1 MDSTA
6 FFKMTYGIYLI
17 CSKSGEE
24 MSGYIANTAFQV
36 TAEPPQIA
44 ISCHKKNTSARIIEQ
59 SGHFSLSV
67 LEKDTDA
74 GLIGM
79 FGYQSGNDTE
89 KFNRVNYKIGNNGT
103 PVILSHAIASF
114 ECDVVDK
121 FDVGTHYLFI
131 GKVTEAEVLEKEKE
145 PLTYAYF
152 REDMKLMAPERAPTY
167 IDKSKLK
174 KESEQSAS
182 KKQEEKM
189 ETKDIGGNFI
199 CTVCA
204 YVYDPEKGDPD
215 RGIPAGTAFEDLP
228 EEWVCPVCAAAKA
241 FFISEN

>member
-44 ISCHKKNTSARIIEQ
+44 ISCHKQNTSARIIDE
-59 SGHFSLSV
+59 SGQFSLSI

-89 KFNRVNYKIGNNGT
+89 KFNRVNYKIGKNGT
-103 PVILSHAIASF
+103 PVILSHAIAYF

-131 GKVTEAEVLEKEKE
+131 GKVTQGELLEKEKE
-145 PLTYAYF
+145 PLTYAFF
-152 REDMKLMAPERAPTY
+152 REEMKLMAPERAPTY

-174 KESEQSAS
+174 KESEQTSS
-182 KKQEEKM
+182 EKKEEKM
-189 ETKDIGGNFI
+189 ETKDIGGNFV
-199 CTVCA
+199 CTICA

-215 RGIPAGTAFEDLP
+215 QGIPAGTPFKDLP
-228 EEWVCPVCAAAKA
+228 EDWVCPVCAAAKS

>member
-36 TAEPPQIA
+36 TAAPPQIA
-44 ISCHKKNTSARIIEQ
+44 ISCHKQNTSARIIEQ

-89 KFNRVNYKIGNNGT
+89 KFNRVNYKFGKNGT
-103 PVILSHAIASF
+103 PVILSHAIAYF

-121 FDVGTHYLFI
+121 FDTGTHYLFI
-131 GKVTEAEVLEKEKE
+131 GKVTEGELLEKEKE

-152 REDMKLMAPERAPTY
+152 REEMKLMAPERAPTY

-174 KESEQSAS
+174 EESEQSEYE
-182 KKQEEKM
+182 KKEEKM
-189 ETKDIGGNFI
+189 ETKDNRENFI
-199 CTVCA
+199 CTICA

-215 RGIPAGTAFEDLP
+215 HGIPAGTAFKDLP
-228 EEWVCPVCAAAKA
+228 EDWVCPVCAAAKA